1 MGFLRKVFKKVGR
14 GIKKAFKS
22 FGKFMGKIGILGQVA
37 MMFIL
42 PGIGN
47 ALASGL
53 GSALGLQGVTGMS
66 SLVGAAGTATSAGT
80 GLLGSSSALLQGAGK
95 VLQFAG
101 KVASMP
107 GKIFSSVTQGVTSTL
122 TEFSK
127 TALSKIAPNST
138 FAQGAAENFFFGADS
153 AASRV
158 GKAFKSPFTDE
169 AVAKVAGEIADAPDT
184 LTTDRVVSPRV
195 PMGPAGTPL
204 GDSLKLPEGEFVQ
217 TSMSPTDSIMAK
229 PQGMSFE
236 DFAQDF
242 SATPQEGLVSYTSQS
257 GQVMYGPENI
267 LETMQAQGID
277 TGTVTKTPLSTT
289 DKILSGFREE
299 VSSKLDTL
307 RTDPYQA
314 TKAALG
320 AITANQQEQDFA
332 AQQAAMAASMSGE
345 VINLGIYQDPGAFQ
359 TYAMQNTVA
368 PIQGFQAPAT
378 YNAPIS
384 SWGQQFMFD
393 PFNPQM
399 ARGIS

>member
-47 ALASGL
+47 ALG
-53 GSALGLQGVTGMS
+53 G
-66 SLVGAAGTATSAGT
+66 LVGTAAASANP
-80 GLLGSSSALLQGAGK
+80 LISGAGK

-107 GKIFSSVTQGVTSTL
+107 GKVFSSVTKGVTSTL
-122 TEFSK
+122 TEFTKFAGNKLNITNFDTAASTFFGGPESVTGRIGTAIRSPFSDEAILKATESVANDPSK
-127 TALSKIAPNST
+127 AQMEYFERGPGAVVEDVPFNRDLTSADIRLGSASLESRPALLSPTTPGQVVSSDAVDLTKDLIPDSAVSDQLTTEASKEGFFDRLASGAREALDEKREALSDP
-138 FAQGAAENFFFGADS
+138 
-153 AASRV
+153 
-158 GKAFKSPFTDE
+158 FK
-169 AVAKVAGEIADAPDT
+169 V
-184 LTTDRVVSPRV
+184 
-195 PMGPAGTPL
+195 
-204 GDSLKLPEGEFVQ
+204 
-217 TSMSPTDSIMAK
+217 
-229 PQGMSFE
+229 
-236 DFAQDF
+236 
-242 SATPQEGLVSYTSQS
+242 
-257 GQVMYGPENI
+257 
-267 LETMQAQGID
+267 
-277 TGTVTKTPLSTT
+277 
-289 DKILSGFREE
+289 
-299 VSSKLDTL
+299 
-307 RTDPYQA
+307 

>member
-1 MGFLRKVFKKVGR
+1 MGWLRKTFKKIGK
-14 GIKKAFKS
+14 GIKKAFMK

-53 GSALGLQGVTGMS
+53 GGALGLQGVTGMS
-66 SLVGAAGTATSAGT
+66 SLVGSASAGT
-80 GLLGSSSALLQGAGK
+80 GLLGSGNALLQGAGK

-107 GKIFSSVTQGVTSTL
+107 GKIFSSVTKGVTSTL

-153 AASRV
+153 AAGRV

-169 AVAKVAGEIADAPDT
+169 AVAKVAGEIVDAPTIDT
-184 LTTDRVVSPRV
+184 TAPVETVVQETVKPKSNLLSSPSD
-195 PMGPAGTPL
+195 PL
-204 GDSLKLPEGEFVQ
+204 VD
-217 TSMSPTDSIMAK
+217 TSIMSPNPTLPDSAYLE
-229 PQGMSFE
+229 QQRGNFLE
-236 DFAQDF
+236 R
-242 SATPQEGLVSYTSQS
+242 GLEEIQTRTSE
-257 GQVMYGPENI
+257 MLTEKR
-267 LETMQAQGID
+267 EA
-277 TGTVTKTPLSTT
+277 LS
-289 DKILSGFREE
+289 
-299 VSSKLDTL
+299 
-307 RTDPYQA
+307 DPFTA
-314 TKAALG
+314 TKAAVG
-320 AITANQQEQDFA
+320 AFSSMQQEQDFA

-345 VINLGIYQDPGAFQ
+345 VINLGQYDDPAAFQ
-359 TYAMQNTVA
+359 TYAMQNTVS
-368 PIQGFQAPAT
+368 PIQGLQAPPT
-378 YNAPIS
+378 YNAPLS
-384 SWGQQFMFD
+384 AWGQQFMFD

>member
-1 MGFLRKVFKKVGR
+1 MGFLRKVFKKIGK
-14 GIKKAFKS
+14 GIKKAFSK

-80 GLLGSSSALLQGAGK
+80 GLLGATGAGASILQGAGK

-107 GKIFSSVTQGVTSTL
+107 GKVFSSVTKGVTSTL
-122 TEFSK
+122 TEFTK
-127 TALSKIAPNST
+127 FAGNKLNITNFDTAAST
-138 FAQGAAENFFFGADS
+138 FFGGPDS
-153 AASRV
+153 VTGRIGTAI
-158 GKAFKSPFTDE
+158 KSPFSDE
-169 AVAKVAGEIADAPDT
+169 AIVKAATEVADASDT
-184 LTTDRVVSPRV
+184 LTTDRVVSSRV

-217 TSMSPTDSIMAK
+217 TSMSPIDSIMAK

-277 TGTVTKTPLSTT
+277 TAKVTRTPLSTT

-314 TKAALG
+314 TKAAVSAFG
-320 AITANQQEQDFA
+320 DVQREQEFA
-332 AQQAAMAASMSGE
+332 AQQAAMASGE

-359 TYAMQNTVA
+359 TYALQNTVA
-368 PIQGFQAPAT
+368 PIRAFQIPN
-378 YNAPIS
+378 YNAPLS
-384 SWGQQFMFD
+384 SWGQQYV
-393 PFNPQM
+393 
-399 ARGIS
+399 

>member
-1 MGFLRKVFKKVGR
+1 MGWLRKTFKKIGK

-53 GSALGLQGVTGMS
+53 GGALGLQGVTGMS

-80 GLLGSSSALLQGAGK
+80 GLLGSGSALLQGAGK

-107 GKIFSSVTQGVTSTL
+107 GKIFSSVTKGVTSTL

-169 AVAKVAGEIADAPDT
+169 AVAKVAEDIVTEQDKYTIKLEPRPDSEIQDAFYDT
-184 LTTDRVVSPRV
+184 SPLTSTERTRLSE
-195 PMGPAGTPL
+195 MGM
-204 GDSLKLPEGEFVQ
+204 DSLLEQPQASVDTEAVMSKPEGFVDRL
-217 TSMSPTDSIMAK
+217 TSGAREALAEK
-229 PQGMSFE
+229 RE
-236 DFAQDF
+236 A
-242 SATPQEGLVSYTSQS
+242 
-257 GQVMYGPENI
+257 
-267 LETMQAQGID
+267 
-277 TGTVTKTPLSTT
+277 LS
-289 DKILSGFREE
+289 
-299 VSSKLDTL
+299 
-307 RTDPYQA
+307 DPFTA
-314 TKAALG
+314 TKAAVG
-320 AITANQQEQDFA
+320 AFSSMQQEQDFA
-332 AQQAAMAASMSGE
+332 AQQAALASGE
-345 VINLGIYQDPGAFQ
+345 VINLGQYQDPGAFQ
-359 TYAMQNTVA
+359 AYTMQNTVA

-378 YNAPIS
+378 YNAPLS
-384 SWGQQFMFD
+384 AWGQQFMFD

>member
-1 MGFLRKVFKKVGR
+1 MGWLRKTFKKIGK

-53 GSALGLQGVTGMS
+53 GGALGLQGVTGMS

-80 GLLGSSSALLQGAGK
+80 GLLGSGSALLQGAGK

-107 GKIFSSVTQGVTSTL
+107 GKVFSSVTKGVTSTL

-153 AASRV
+153 AAGRV
-158 GKAFKSPFTDE
+158 GKAFRSPFTDE
-169 AVAKVAGEIADAPDT
+169 AVAKVAGEIVDAPDT
-184 LTTDRVVSPRV
+184 LTPEQPTRLQEIMD
-195 PMGPAGTPL
+195 TPL
-204 GDSLKLPEGEFVQ
+204 TDTESTRLQEIMDTPLTDTESTRLQETGMDSLLEQPQASVDTEAVMSKPEGFVDRL
-217 TSMSPTDSIMAK
+217 TSGAREALAEK
-229 PQGMSFE
+229 RE
-236 DFAQDF
+236 A
-242 SATPQEGLVSYTSQS
+242 
-257 GQVMYGPENI
+257 
-267 LETMQAQGID
+267 
-277 TGTVTKTPLSTT
+277 LS
-289 DKILSGFREE
+289 
-299 VSSKLDTL
+299 
-307 RTDPYQA
+307 DPFTA
-314 TKAALG
+314 TKAAIG
-320 AITANQQEQDFA
+320 AFSSVQQEQDFA
-332 AQQAAMAASMSGE
+332 AQQAALASGE
-345 VINLGIYQDPGAFQ
+345 VINLGQYQDPGAFQ
-359 TYAMQNTVA
+359 AYTMQNTVA

-378 YNAPIS
+378 YNAPLS
-384 SWGQQFMFD
+384 AWGQQFMFD

-399 ARGIS
+399 ARGLS

>member
-37 MMFIL
+37 MLFIL

-80 GLLGSSSALLQGAGK
+80 GLLGATGAGASILQGAGK

-107 GKIFSSVTQGVTSTL
+107 GKVFSSVTQGVTSTL
-122 TEFSK
+122 KEFSK

-169 AVAKVAGEIADAPDT
+169 AVAKVAEDIVTEQDKYTIKLEPRPDSEIQDAFYDT
-184 LTTDRVVSPRV
+184 SPLTSKERTRLSE
-195 PMGPAGTPL
+195 MGM
-204 GDSLKLPEGEFVQ
+204 DSLLEQ
-217 TSMSPTDSIMAK
+217 
-229 PQGMSFE
+229 PQAS
-236 DFAQDF
+236 
-242 SATPQEGLVSYTSQS
+242 V
-257 GQVMYGPENI
+257 
-267 LETMQAQGID
+267 D
-277 TGTVTKTPLSTT
+277 TGVSKEGYVSQVL
-289 DKILSGFREE
+289 KGAREE
-299 VSSKLDTL
+299 FSSKLDTL

-368 PIQGFQAPAT
+368 PIQGLQAPAT

>member
-80 GLLGSSSALLQGAGK
+80 GLLGSSSAILQGAGK

-107 GKIFSSVTQGVTSTL
+107 GKVFSSITKGVTSTL

-169 AVAKVAGEIADAPDT
+169 AVAKVAGEIADAPTIDT
-184 LTTDRVVSPRV
+184 TTPVETVVQDTVKPESSILST
-195 PMGPAGTPL
+195 PADPL
-204 GDSLKLPEGEFVQ
+204 VD
-217 TSMSPTDSIMAK
+217 TSIMSPNPTLPDSA
-229 PQGMSFE
+229 
-236 DFAQDF
+236 
-242 SATPQEGLVSYTSQS
+242 Y
-257 GQVMYGPENI
+257 
-267 LETMQAQGID
+267 LEQQRGNYLERGIEEIQTR
-277 TGTVTKTPLSTT
+277 TGEMLTEKREALS
-289 DKILSGFREE
+289 
-299 VSSKLDTL
+299 
-307 RTDPYQA
+307 DPFKA

>member
-1 MGFLRKVFKKVGR
+1 MGWLRKTFKKIGK
-14 GIKKAFKS
+14 GIKKAFMK

-66 SLVGAAGTATSAGT
+66 SLVGSASAGT
-80 GLLGSSSALLQGAGK
+80 GLLGSGKALLQGAGK

-107 GKIFSSVTQGVTSTL
+107 GKIFSSVTKGVTSTL

-153 AASRV
+153 AAGRV

-169 AVAKVAGEIADAPDT
+169 AVAKVAGEIADAPTIDT
-184 LTTDRVVSPRV
+184 TAPVETVVQETVKPKRNLLSSPSD
-195 PMGPAGTPL
+195 PL
-204 GDSLKLPEGEFVQ
+204 VD
-217 TSMSPTDSIMAK
+217 TSIMSPNPTLPDSAYLE
-229 PQGMSFE
+229 QQRGNFLE
-236 DFAQDF
+236 R
-242 SATPQEGLVSYTSQS
+242 GLEEIQTR
-257 GQVMYGPENI
+257 
-267 LETMQAQGID
+267 
-277 TGTVTKTPLSTT
+277 TGEMLTEKREALS
-289 DKILSGFREE
+289 
-299 VSSKLDTL
+299 
-307 RTDPYQA
+307 DPFTA
-314 TKAALG
+314 TKAAVG
-320 AITANQQEQDFA
+320 AFSSMQQEQDFA

-345 VINLGIYQDPGAFQ
+345 VINLGQYDDPAAFQ
-359 TYAMQNTVA
+359 AFTMQNTVS
-368 PIQGFQAPAT
+368 PIQGLQAPPT
-378 YNAPIS
+378 YNAPLS
-384 SWGQQFMFD
+384 AWGQQFMFD

>member
-1 MGFLRKVFKKVGR
+1 MGFLRKVFKKIGK
-14 GIKKAFKS
+14 GIKKAFSK

-80 GLLGSSSALLQGAGK
+80 GLLGSGSALLQGAGK

-107 GKIFSSVTQGVTSTL
+107 GKIFSSITKGVTSTL

-153 AASRV
+153 AASRA

-184 LTTDRVVSPRV
+184 LIPEQPTRLQEIMD
-195 PMGPAGTPL
+195 TPL
-204 GDSLKLPEGEFVQ
+204 TDTERTRLSEMGMDALLEQPQASVDTEAVMSKPEGFV
-217 TSMSPTDSIMAK
+217 DRLA
-229 PQGMSFE
+229 
-236 DFAQDF
+236 
-242 SATPQEGLVSYTSQS
+242 S
-257 GQVMYGPENI
+257 GAREALAEKREALSDPF
-267 LETMQAQGID
+267 
-277 TGTVTKTPLSTT
+277 TVTK
-289 DKILSGFREE
+289 
-299 VSSKLDTL
+299 
-307 RTDPYQA
+307 
-314 TKAALG
+314 AAVG
-320 AITANQQEQDFA
+320 AFTANQQEQEFA
-332 AQQAAMAASMSGE
+332 AQQAALASGD
-345 VINLGIYQDPGAFQ
+345 VINLGQYEDPGAFQ
-359 TYAMQNTVA
+359 AYTMQNTVA
-368 PIQGFQAPAT
+368 PIQGLQAPAT
-378 YNAPIS
+378 YNAPLS
-384 SWGQQFMFD
+384 AWGQQFMFD

>member
-1 MGFLRKVFKKVGR
+1 MGWLRKTFKKIGK

-53 GSALGLQGVTGMS
+53 GGALGLQGVTGMS

-80 GLLGSSSALLQGAGK
+80 GLLGSGSALLQGAGK

-107 GKIFSSVTQGVTSTL
+107 GKIFSSVTKGVTSTL

-169 AVAKVAGEIADAPDT
+169 AVAKVAGEIADAPTIDT
-184 LTTDRVVSPRV
+184 TAPVETVVQETVKPESSLLST
-195 PMGPAGTPL
+195 PADPL
-204 GDSLKLPEGEFVQ
+204 VD
-217 TSMSPTDSIMAK
+217 TSIMSPDPTLPDSAYYD
-229 PQGMSFE
+229 QQRGNF
-236 DFAQDF
+236 
-242 SATPQEGLVSYTSQS
+242 
-257 GQVMYGPENI
+257 
-267 LETMQAQGID
+267 LERGVEEIQTR
-277 TGTVTKTPLSTT
+277 TGEMLAEKREALSDPFTVTKAAV
-289 DKILSGFREE
+289 GAF
-299 VSSKLDTL
+299 SSM
-307 RTDPYQA
+307 
-314 TKAALG
+314 
-320 AITANQQEQDFA
+320 QQEQDFA
-332 AQQAAMAASMSGE
+332 AQQAALASGE
-345 VINLGIYQDPGAFQ
+345 VINLGQYQDPGAFQ
-359 TYAMQNTVA
+359 AYTMQNTVA
-368 PIQGFQAPAT
+368 PIQGLQAPAT
-378 YNAPIS
+378 YNAPLS
-384 SWGQQFMFD
+384 AWGQQFMFD